1 MFMQMKHFLI
11 LMTIITRPK
20 INSIR
25 TVEVIYRLLNLRIL
39 KVEIKITKIIQEI
52 NNNLAKIKVEAFQV

>member
-39 KVEIKITKIIQEI
+39 KIKIKITKIIQEI
-52 NNNLAKIKVEAFQV
+52 NNNLAKIEVEAFQV

>member
-1 MFMQMKHFLI
+1 MFMQMRHFLI
-11 LMTIITRPK
+11 LMTTINRPK

-52 NNNLAKIKVEAFQV
+52 NNNLAKIKVEAFQA

>member
-1 MFMQMKHFLI
+1 MQMRHFLI

-25 TVEVIYRLLNLRIL
+25 TVEVIYLLLNLRIL
-39 KVEIKITKIIQEI
+39 KVEIKITIIIQEI
-52 NNNLAKIKVEAFQV
+52 NNNLAKIKVEAFQA

>member
-1 MFMQMKHFLI
+1 MQMRHFLI
-11 LMTIITRPK
+11 LMTTITRPK

-25 TVEVIYRLLNLRIL
+25 TVEVIYLLLNLRIL

>member
-1 MFMQMKHFLI
+1 MQMRHFLI

-20 INSIR
+20 ITIR
-25 TVEVIYRLLNLRIL
+25 TVEVIYLLLNLRIL

-52 NNNLAKIKVEAFQV
+52 NNNLAKIKVEAFQA

>member
-25 TVEVIYRLLNLRIL
+25 TVEVIYLLLNLRIL

>member
-1 MFMQMKHFLI
+1 MQMRHFLI

-39 KVEIKITKIIQEI
+39 KVEIKITKIIQEK

>member
-1 MFMQMKHFLI
+1 MQMRHFLI

-25 TVEVIYRLLNLRIL
+25 TVEVIYLLLNLRIL

>member
-11 LMTIITRPK
+11 LMTIITKPK
-20 INSIR
+20 INLIR

-52 NNNLAKIKVEAFQV
+52 NNNLAKIKVEAFQA